1 MATSRYIQTKIVV
14 RHARTRALYAHLL
27 RHAIRKSLAGGGNRH
42 KILAGL
48 ELCPYYVPMS
58 KILTRSFRLVC
69 APEQVSGVEALLRAQ
84 GYEFEPEPFSSCCR
98 RLIAEPRP
106 LGGSLAAFFG
116 YIYIQDRSS
125 MLPPLALAPTP
136 GSAALDM
143 CASPGSKTG
152 FLAQLVGPTGFVLG
166 NEPSPTRL
174 GTLRANLH
182 QLNLIQAATCS
193 YSGDA
198 LPLRPGS
205 WDNILLDPPCSGWGT
220 AEKHPQVLKLWQG
233 DKLDSLTGLQR
244 RLLRHAAS
252 LLRPGG
258 RLVYSTC
265 TTNVDENEAQVRFAE
280 QELGLER
287 VRLEPFAG
295 FVWEELP
302 GGEGTLRVDGA
313 RSQAQGFYVAL
324 LRKPG
329 QPDTAQ
335 NFEAD
340 VVQPQGHLA
349 EAPAF
354 DHAAQPREGRRGSKR
369 GGRNWGD
376 AQSDR
381 QPARSLGSPLP
392 VESLGS
398 TTCDPALLPPGQ
410 AVLYGDHVRFVP
422 PHAADLI
429 PADCVWQGALLGKL
443 GGGLLDAAP
452 RLRVLMPQMAGEAT
466 ARLVLEDVADITALL
481 SGQSRQTG
489 LVGRDAALW
498 WRGLPLGRVVL
509 KQGRVVASFK

>member
-1 MATSRYIQTKIVV
+1 MPKTLI
-14 RHARTRALYAHLL
+14 
-27 RHAIRKSLAGGGNRH
+27 
-42 KILAGL
+42 
-48 ELCPYYVPMS
+48 
-58 KILTRSFRLVC
+58 RSFRLVC
-69 APEQVSGVEALLRAQ
+69 APEQVPAVEALLRAQ
-84 GYEFEPEPFSSCCR
+84 GYDFEPEPFSPLCR
-98 RLIAEPRP
+98 RLVAEPRP

-125 MLPPLALAPTP
+125 MLPPLALAPAA
-136 GSAALDM
+136 GSAVLDM

-152 FLAQLVGPTGFVLG
+152 FLAQLVGRNGFVLG

-205 WDNILLDPPCSGWGT
+205 WDAILLDPPCSGWGT

-287 VRLEPFAG
+287 EHLDPIPG

-324 LRKPG
+324 FRKPG
-329 QPDTAQ
+329 NVNTAVLP
-335 NFEAD
+335 FESSASE
-340 VVQPQGHLA
+340 PQ
-349 EAPAF
+349 EAVFEVPAS
-354 DHAAQPREGRRGSKR
+354 ALSGMQSAGQRNGRRA
-369 GGRNWGD
+369 GRNRGD
-376 AQSDR
+376 DR
-381 QPARSLGSPLP
+381 AGKPVERPSGSPLP
-392 VESLGS
+392 PESLVGA
-398 TTCDPALLPPGQ
+398 TCNPDLLPPGR
-410 AVLYGDHVRFVP
+410 AVLYGEHVRFVP
-422 PHAADLI
+422 PQATVLL
-429 PADCVWQGALLGKL
+429 PPGCVWQGSLLGKL
-443 GGGLLDAAP
+443 CGGTLDAAP
-452 RLRVLMPQMAGEAT
+452 RLRVLMQSPPDAASS
-466 ARLVLEDVADITALL
+466 LVLDDVADITALL

-489 LVGRDAALW
+489 LNGREAGLW
-498 WRGLPLGRVVL
+498 WRDLPLGRIVL
-509 KQGRVVASFK
+509 KQGRAIAGFK

>member
-1 MATSRYIQTKIVV
+1 MPKTLI
-14 RHARTRALYAHLL
+14 
-27 RHAIRKSLAGGGNRH
+27 
-42 KILAGL
+42 
-48 ELCPYYVPMS
+48 
-58 KILTRSFRLVC
+58 RSFRLVC
-69 APEQVSGVEALLRAQ
+69 APEQVPAVEALLRAQ
-84 GYEFEPEPFSSCCR
+84 GYDFEPEPFSPLCR
-98 RLIAEPRP
+98 RLVAEPRP

-125 MLPPLALAPTP
+125 MLPPLALAPAA
-136 GSAALDM
+136 GSAVLDM

-152 FLAQLVGPTGFVLG
+152 FLAQLVGRNGFVLG

-182 QLNLIQAATCS
+182 QLNLMQAATCS

-205 WDNILLDPPCSGWGT
+205 WDAILLDPPCSGWGT

-287 VRLEPFAG
+287 EHLDPIPG
-295 FVWEELP
+295 FVWEEMP

-324 LRKPG
+324 FRKPG
-329 QPDTAQ
+329 NENAAVLP
-335 NFEAD
+335 FESSASE
-340 VVQPQGHLA
+340 PQ
-349 EAPAF
+349 EAVFEVPAS
-354 DHAAQPREGRRGSKR
+354 ALSGMQSAGQRNGRRA
-369 GGRNWGD
+369 GRNRGD
-376 AQSDR
+376 DR
-381 QPARSLGSPLP
+381 AGKPVERPSGSPLP
-392 VESLGS
+392 PESLVGA
-398 TTCDPALLPPGQ
+398 TCNPDLLPPGRAVLYGEHVRFVSPQATALLPPG
-410 AVLYGDHVRFVP
+410 
-422 PHAADLI
+422 
-429 PADCVWQGALLGKL
+429 CVWQGSLLGKL
-443 GGGLLDAAP
+443 SGGTLDAAP
-452 RLRVLMPQMAGEAT
+452 RLRVLMQSPPDAASS
-466 ARLVLEDVADITALL
+466 LVLDDVADITALL

-489 LVGRDAALW
+489 LNGREAGLW
-498 WRGLPLGRVVL
+498 WRDLPLGRIVL
-509 KQGRVVASFK
+509 KQGRAIAGFK

>member
-1 MATSRYIQTKIVV
+1 MN
-14 RHARTRALYAHLL
+14 ALPILC
-27 RHAIRKSLAGGGNRH
+27 RMP
-42 KILAGL
+42 KIL
-48 ELCPYYVPMS
+48 S
-58 KILTRSFRLVC
+58 RSFRLVC
-69 APEQVSGVEALLRAQ
+69 APEQIPGVEALLRAQ
-84 GYEFEPEPFSSCCR
+84 GYEFEPEPFSPVCR
-98 RLIAEPRP
+98 RLVAEPRP

-125 MLPPLALAPTP
+125 MLPPLALAPAS

-182 QLNLIQAATCS
+182 QLNLIQAGTCS

-205 WDNILLDPPCSGWGT
+205 WQNILLDPPCSGWGT

-252 LLRPGG
+252 LLGPGG

-287 VRLEPFAG
+287 VHLEPFAG

-329 QPDTAQ
+329 QPAGDV
-335 NFEAD
+335 NFEGSA
-340 VVQPQGHLA
+340 VLA
-349 EAPAF
+349 ASDATQ
-354 DHAAQPREGRRGSKR
+354 ASGMCAQPRQEPQFDRRGAMR
-369 GGRNWGD
+369 GGRNRGD
-376 AQSDR
+376 GAAARQSERPLGSVLPAQSL
-381 QPARSLGSPLP
+381 ACA
-392 VESLGS
+392 
-398 TTCDPALLPPGQ
+398 TCDPALLPPGQ
-410 AVLYGDHVRFVP
+410 AVLYGEHVRFVP
-422 PHAADLI
+422 PHATRLI
-429 PADCVWQGALLGKL
+429 PSGCVWQGALLGKL
-443 GGGLLDAAP
+443 CGGGLDAAP
-452 RLRVLMPQMAGEAT
+452 RLRVLMPRDAGA
-466 ARLVLEDVADITALL
+466 ASLVLDDVADITALL
-481 SGQSRQTG
+481 CGQSRQTG
-489 LVGRDAALW
+489 LAGREAALW
-498 WRGLPLGRVVL
+498 WRDMPLGRVVL
-509 KQGRVVASFK
+509 KQGRAVASFK